1 MRLTQ
6 GRFPEASQIHLHG
19 QVGPRCTAE
28 LVGHFVGFSVTLGG
42 FKVDGEGKDG
52 LFRYSH
58 QIGALLFGL
67 LAAGVQLPAVRL
79 LRIPMARKEAHAI
92 CVMCLI
98 KWKIVVKARLLF

>member
-6 GRFPEASQIHLHG
+6 GRFPEASQKHLHG

-28 LVGHFVGFSVTLGG
+28 LVGHLVGFPVTFGG

-58 QIGALLFGL
+58 QIGALLLKDRRSVLQFASVENAVGRT
-67 LAAGVQLPAVRL
+67 AAA
-79 LRIPMARKEAHAI
+79 AK
-92 CVMCLI
+92 
-98 KWKIVVKARLLF
+98 F